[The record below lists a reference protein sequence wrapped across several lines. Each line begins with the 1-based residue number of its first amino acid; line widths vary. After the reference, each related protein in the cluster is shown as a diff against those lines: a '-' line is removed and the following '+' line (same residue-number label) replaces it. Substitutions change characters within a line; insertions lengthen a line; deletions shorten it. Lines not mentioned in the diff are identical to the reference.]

1 MGSETQNTYREDSYE
16 GKKGKGILKMPNV
29 TANINTYVVLNGTE
43 QILSSTAFN

>member
-29 TANINTYVVLNGTE
+29 TANFQY
-43 QILSSTAFN
+43 QTAWNLENDQYL